1 MSRDSLGSAP
11 RPWPRP
17 VPFAPGAY
25 HVRSSQRFDCL
36 QVALTGRAP
45 HPAQPRGSTG
55 PCRDLTRW
63 ITKGVRKADGT
74 RIKLE
79 ARRFPGGWRVADE
92 AVDRFVDELTGAA
105 LGDAESAGTS
115 TFETSSSRKR
125 ELARVD
131 AELAS
136 AGF

>member
-1 MSRDSLGSAP
+1 MSAAVSDSTAYKSLSQAARRIP
-11 RPWPRP
+11 PNRENRP
-17 VPFAPGAY
+17 V
-25 HVRSSQRFDCL
+25 HV
-36 QVALTGRAP
+36 AT
-45 HPAQPRGSTG
+45 
-55 PCRDLTRW
+55 LTRW

-79 ARRFPGGWRVADE
+79 ARRYPGGWRVADE
-92 AVDRFVDELTGAA
+92 AVDRFIDELTGAA
-105 LGDAESAGTS
+105 LGDAESAETP
-115 TFETSSSRKR
+115 TFETLSSRKR